1 MAKRRIMGKSKRPI
15 GLKSSAKPSV
25 MAAPWSPK
33 MNGAS
38 TTTQT
43 TTASRIPWGG
53 PRCWW
58 RCLSWNILSLSFVVS
73 WNLVGLWCW
82 EGIWAD
88 GVSHLLMRTVLKVL
102 WGRVLLPW
110 RMYYLPSGF
119 WRAQRVYGK
128 PCVCILLFFKTNYIY
143 FTYFNIKSYYFY
155 YLIS

>member
-1 MAKRRIMGKSKRPI
+1 
-15 GLKSSAKPSV
+15 
-25 MAAPWSPK
+25 
-33 MNGAS
+33 
-38 TTTQT
+38 
-43 TTASRIPWGG
+43 
-53 PRCWW
+53 
-58 RCLSWNILSLSFVVS
+58 VVS

-143 FTYFNIKSYYFY
+143 FTYFNIKNYYFY